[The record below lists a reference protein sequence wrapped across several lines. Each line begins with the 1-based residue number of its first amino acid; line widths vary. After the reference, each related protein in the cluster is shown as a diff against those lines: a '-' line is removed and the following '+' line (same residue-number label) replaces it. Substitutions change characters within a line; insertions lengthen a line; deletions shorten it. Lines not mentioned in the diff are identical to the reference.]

1 MPGEKLYSVATLTW
15 ELRLLWVVI
24 SLYTLSFLL
33 HLLHGFVPKRFGRVA
48 LGVLYI
54 TAFFHTGLIIFRTFE
69 GARLPFQTLY
79 ETLSWFSWTNLVTYL
94 YVQRKF
100 SNVYLPGLVIAGLST
115 FAMLLGV
122 RSSSIEIAPVFPAL
136 QSYWYEPH
144 VITAFA
150 AYAVIVVSCSIEL
163 SYLLMR
169 RFNPYSMNEHSLR
182 AFHGLSHKLVM
193 VGFPLL
199 TFGILSGAAWANE
212 AWGQYWQW
220 DPKETASLLT
230 WVIFAM
236 YLHAMRIPGWRE
248 APASVLNLLGFLSML
263 VTFIGINYLV
273 RLFNLYSLHAY
284 G

>member
-1 MPGEKLYSVATLTW
+1 MVRNLYSPTTLTW
-15 ELRLLWVVI
+15 ELRLVWVVI
-24 SLYTLSFLL
+24 SLYTLSLLL
-33 HLLHGFVPKRFGRVA
+33 HLLHGLSPKHFGRVV
-48 LGVLYI
+48 LRILYI
-54 TAFFHTGLIIFRTFE
+54 TAFFHTSLIVFRTFE

-79 ETLSWFSWTNLVTYL
+79 ETLSWFSWTNLITYL

-100 SNVYLPGLVIAGLST
+100 SSIYLPGLMISGLSS
-115 FAMLLGV
+115 FAMLLGI
-122 RSSSIEIAPVFPAL
+122 RSSSIYIAPVSPAL

-163 SYLLMR
+163 CYLLMSK
-169 RFNPYSMNEHSLR
+169 FNVYSMDECGLR

-199 TFGILSGAAWANE
+199 TFGILSGAAWADE
-212 AWGQYWQW
+212 AWGRYWQW

-230 WVIFAM
+230 WIIFAI
-236 YLHAMRIPGWRE
+236 YLHAMRIPRWRE
-248 APASVLNLLGFLSML
+248 MPASILNLLGFLSML
-263 VTFIGINYLV
+263 ATFIGINYIV